1 MRLGVVEFLIRG
13 EVCSEVGL
21 SYVNLG
27 MVRCG
32 LVSLVE
38 VGRHE
43 KKECE
48 SMLSERDSTIYFQI
62 KPSFIICK
70 SR

>member
-1 MRLGVVEFLIRG
+1 MNF
-13 EVCSEVGL
+13 
-21 SYVNLG
+21 G

-48 SMLSERDSTIYFQI
+48 SMMSERDSTIYFQI